1 MFPTYL
7 SWINMVNSDSSE
19 AIKRKHAYVIQM
31 WFEPPHWQFWVY
43 HPGGNKASFF
53 HWLLILVASILWLSP
68 AARASDKQPKPN
80 PTQAPTPAIAFLPTP
95 TETRAPTSAVNDS
108 GGQVF
113 NVKTCGAVGNGS
125 TNDTAAIRSA
135 ITAASATGGI
145 VFFPRGVFVL
155 PSLLTCKSFNN
166 VSFQGSGKSITIL
179 KSTIPAGTPARNG
192 APTML
197 SFSNCA
203 NFSIRDITFDN
214 NNIITTALQTC
225 LVSVS
230 SSYFSYRYLT
240 FTRPLSCF

>member
-7 SWINMVNSDSSE
+7 SWINMVDSDISE

-31 WFEPPHWQFWVY
+31 WFEPPPWQFWVY

-53 HWLLILVASILWLSP
+53 HWLWLILVASILWLSP

-80 PTQAPTPAIAFLPTP
+80 PTQALPTPAITFMPTP

-113 NVKTCGAVGNGS
+113 NVKTYGAVGNGS
-125 TNDTAAIRSA
+125 TDDTAAIRSA
-135 ITAASATGGI
+135 ITVASATGGI
-145 VFFPRGVFVL
+145 VFFPPGVFVL
-155 PSLLTCKSFNN
+155 PSRLICKSLNN

-179 KSTIPAGTPARNG
+179 KSATPLGILARNG
-192 APTML
+192 GPTML

-225 LVSVS
+225 LVSAS
-230 SSYFSYRYLT
+230 SSIN
-240 FTRPLSCF
+240 FTGF